1 MTARTRQEVETR
13 YRTLR
18 RQQRGST
25 LRLVVLVVGI
35 TAASIW
41 WLWMN
46 LGTGN

>member
-1 MTARTRQEVETR
+1 MNARPRQDGETR

-18 RQQRGST
+18 RQQRAST
-25 LRLVVLVVGI
+25 LRLVLIVVGI

-46 LGTGN
+46 LGTGS

>member
-1 MTARTRQEVETR
+1 MDARNRPDGETR

-18 RQQRGST
+18 RQQRTST

-46 LGTGN
+46 VGTGS

>member
-1 MTARTRQEVETR
+1 MTARHRHEAETH

-18 RQQRGST
+18 RRQRAST

-46 LGTGN
+46 VGTGI